1 MLGVLG
7 HFLLARPVC
16 ELRFLELEI
25 GRRPMGYDFAVLRL
39 QGKGK
44 GTYNEAIGVGK
55 AAGTGEA
62 PSSPHDLPELQNR
75 TKLLLVAWCGDK
87 TESSLHKSGIFD
99 IL

>member
-1 MLGVLG
+1 M
-7 HFLLARPVC
+7 
-16 ELRFLELEI
+16 
-25 GRRPMGYDFAVLRL
+25 YDFAVPKAV
-39 QGKGK
+39 GKGN

-55 AAGTGEA
+55 AAGTGEP
-62 PSSPHDLPELQNR
+62 PSSPTICQLQNR